1 MRIYRF
7 YITIGSTETE
17 VFPLNF
23 LESAIVDE
31 KQDVPR
37 AYYRQPFQGTL
48 TFVNN
53 NGNDDF
59 DLLYAA
65 ELVTPC
71 DPILLRIE
79 RVGVTYWEGQFST
92 TDGKWDLDNC
102 TFTVTPKLADDYV
115 DMLDKADIQHN
126 ILDIATEV
134 TTTALLG
141 ATTEVYTHNRWLYKP
156 GSDNV
161 IEFLASDATI
171 GIKPGCTVSSDFFS
185 DATNYVTENDNHLT
199 LLTLAQKSDIK
210 RPSSSDPA
218 TTAMLS
224 WNELMDILWGMFQV
238 CWSYDSGTDT
248 INVEHI
254 SWFTQ
259 GAGIDLRTQTITQN
273 TNKYE
278 YLKEKMPKYESWQ
291 FTEADDSNFVGT
303 PIYYDSKCV
312 DPDPDTNTRKTV
324 INITTD
330 LEYII
335 TNDDAIAD
343 EGFVMLCNYLDGGNY
358 FVEFEGGELLA
369 TVKLNMHLSVAN
381 LQNRYFRHN
390 RVLIDGYMNGNLET
404 FWTAQKTK
412 HQPCFAIICPD
423 TGYDPDDLITTE
435 LGETWFGGEK
445 AQVDRGELKPSG
457 EMKFDLL
464 YGSED
469 NENTGV
475 EDVKCMKV
483 IEVGNLGATESTFYF
498 IFSHPADA
506 ALVADPPQI
515 KLTCRAA
522 DLSTCDTAWIPLVVN
537 LGDYTASVVVD
548 WCTPAGGAPI
558 CVLIHGFDPGAW
570 TCFDETFDI
579 DTTC

>member
-31 KQDVPR
+31 RQDIPR
-37 AYYRQPFQGTL
+37 SYYRQPFQGTL

-53 NGNDDF
+53 NGGDDF
-59 DLLYAA
+59 DLLYSA

-92 TDGKWDLDNC
+92 TDGTWDIDKC

-115 DMLDKADIQHN
+115 DILDRADIQHN

-134 TTTALLG
+134 TSRALLG
-141 ATTEVYTHNRWLYKP
+141 ATYKDYTHNRWLT
-156 GSDNV
+156 DV
-161 IEFLASDATI
+161 IDYLASDASI
-171 GIKPGCTVSSDFFS
+171 GIKPGCNLSYDFFT

-210 RPSSSDPA
+210 RPEATNPA

-238 CWSYDSGTDT
+238 CWDYDAGTDT

-259 GAGIDLRTQTITQN
+259 GAGIDLRTQTITQM
-273 TNKYE
+273 TNKYK
-278 YLKEKMPKYESWQ
+278 YIKDKMPKYESWH
-291 FTEADDSNFVGT
+291 FTEADDLNFVGT

-312 DPDPDTNTRKTV
+312 DPDPDTNIRDTIV
-324 INITTD
+324 NITTD

-335 TNDDAIAD
+335 ENDDAIAD
-343 EGFVMLCNYLDGGNY
+343 EGFVMLCNYEDGGNY
-358 FVEFEGGELLA
+358 YVEFEMGELFA

-381 LQNRYFRHN
+381 LHHRYFRHN
-390 RVLIDGYMNGNLET
+390 RVLIEGYMNGIFET
-404 FWTAQKTK
+404 FWSAQKTK
-412 HQPCFAIICPD
+412 EQECFAIICPD
-423 TGYDPDDLITTE
+423 TGYDPNDLITTE

-445 AQVDRGELKPSG
+445 AQVHRGELKPSG
-457 EMKFDLL
+457 EMKFTLR
-464 YGSED
+464 YGPED
-469 NENTGV
+469 NENTGI
-475 EDVKCMKV
+475 EDTKTIKV
-483 IEVGNLGATESTFYF
+483 IEVGDLLNTQCTYYF
-498 IFSHPADA
+498 LFSHPADA

-515 KLTCRAA
+515 RIQCQDATLTSC
-522 DLSTCDTAWIPLVVN
+522 TTGWFTPVVN
-537 LGDYTASVVVD
+537 LGDYSTSVVAD
-548 WCTPAGGAPI
+548 WCVPAGGPPI
-558 CVLIHGFDPGAW
+558 CVLNRDTTQLKGAW
-570 TCFDETFDI
+570 DFADLDRD
-579 DTTC
+579 DTVSC

>member
-31 KQDVPR
+31 RQDEPR
-37 AYYRQPFQGTL
+37 VYYRQPFQGTL

-53 NGNDDF
+53 NGGDDF
-59 DLLYAA
+59 DLLYSA

-71 DPILLRIE
+71 DPILLRVE

-141 ATTEVYTHNRWLYKP
+141 ATTEVYTHNRWLT
-156 GSDNV
+156 DV
-161 IEFLASDATI
+161 IDYLASDATV
-171 GIKPGCTVSSDFFS
+171 GIKPGCTLSYDFFT
-185 DATNYVTENDNHLT
+185 DITNYVTENDNHLT

-210 RPSSSDPA
+210 RPTSSNPA

-259 GAGIDLRTQTITQN
+259 GAGIDLRTQTITRN

-278 YLKEKMPKYESWQ
+278 YLKDKMPKYESWQ

-312 DPDPDTNTRKTV
+312 DPDPDTNTRKTIV
-324 INITTD
+324 NITTD
-330 LEYII
+330 LEYIVQ
-335 TNDDAIAD
+335 NDDAIAD

-358 FVEFEGGELLA
+358 YVEFEMGELSA

-390 RVLIDGYMNGNLET
+390 RVLIDGYMNWIHET
-404 FWTAQKTK
+404 FWSAQKTK
-412 HQPCFAIICPD
+412 HQSCFAIICPD
-423 TGYDPDDLITTE
+423 TGYDPDDLMTTE

-464 YGSED
+464 YGPED

-475 EDVKCMKV
+475 EDTKSIKV
-483 IEVGNLGATESTFYF
+483 IEVGDLMGTQCTYYF
-498 IFSHPADA
+498 LFSHPADA
-506 ALVADPPQI
+506 PLVADPPQI
-515 KLTCRAA
+515 RIQCQDATLTNC
-522 DLSTCDTAWIPLVVN
+522 TTVWYTPVVN
-537 LGDYTASVVVD
+537 LGDYSTSVVVP
-548 WCTPAGGAPI
+548 WCVPAGGAPI
-558 CVLIHGFDPGAW
+558 CVLNRDTTQLQGAW
-570 TCFDETFDI
+570 VHADLVRDESVS
-579 DTTC
+579 C